1 MSDRTALLV
10 IDVQRIY
17 MEPDPMVTID
27 GDDLIAKC
35 RGLIDRSRGAGVP
48 VIYVRHHDKNHP
60 DDEALVGIHP
70 EIAPLPGEP
79 VVVKTFGS
87 AFLKT
92 DLSSILED
100 LGAKRLVICGL
111 ATFGCVNASVTCAA
125 CKEYDVV
132 VASNAH
138 GTVASSGS
146 SPEEIFAYFHDTWE
160 RLGATLTPASQIE
173 F

>member
-17 MEPDPMVTID
+17 MEPDPMITVD
-27 GDDLIAKC
+27 GDDLIPKC
-35 RGLIDRSRGAGVP
+35 NDLIGRARAAGVP
-48 VIYVRHHDKNHP
+48 VVYVRHHDKNHP

-70 EIAPLPGEP
+70 EIAPAPGEP

-100 LGAKRLVICGL
+100 LEAKRLVICGL
-111 ATFGCVNASVTCAA
+111 ATFGCVNATVTCAS

-132 VASNAH
+132 VAANAH

-146 SPEEIFAYFHDTWE
+146 SPEEIFDYFHDAWE
-160 RLGATLTPASQIE
+160 RLGATLMPAEQVV